1 MEASEDTTKVEG
13 TEPESPGPGLT
24 GAMQNLRAQQ
34 QKHLDEGQ
42 GRIAEDVAYE
52 LAYEELKRRCGLLV
66 KAFKDHKEAS
76 KEHQKIKPDLKAFDS
91 MGKLTSESFSQ
102 DQANKL
108 KAAREKVTKLE
119 KAIEA
124 AIVQGDYS
132 KLS

>member
-1 MEASEDTTKVEG
+1 MEASEDTTKGEG
-13 TEPESPGPGLT
+13 IEAVAPGPGLT
-24 GAMQNLRAQQ
+24 AAMQGLRAQQ
-34 QKHLDEGQ
+34 QKYIDEGQ
-42 GRIAEDVAYE
+42 QGIANDVAFQ
-52 LAYEELKRRCGLLV
+52 LADEEIKRRTGLLV

-76 KEHQKIKPDLKAFDS
+76 KEFQKIKPDLKAFDE

-108 KAAREKVTKLE
+108 RAGREKITKLE